1 MWMWWRQPITIKIT
15 IKSGTNF
22 SAKKKERRQSITIKS
37 ETIFLSLMRNTSNYL
52 FAISQKKK
60 RELLLLD
67 IMRRQKGTKEQNADT
82 HRGAGRATRGGVR
95 GTGPTNHKVLGGCLF
110 FKIPLL
116 SSRASLGGGALVT
129 IQHRAA
135 VG

>member
-82 HRGAGRATRGGVR
+82 HRGAERATRGGVR
-95 GTGPTNHKVLGGCLF
+95 GTGPTNH
-110 FKIPLL
+110 
-116 SSRASLGGGALVT
+116 
-129 IQHRAA
+129 
-135 VG
+135 

>member
-1 MWMWWRQPITIKIT
+1 MWWRQPITIKIT

-22 SAKKKERRQSITIKS
+22 SAKKKRAAAINNDQVGNHISVS
-37 ETIFLSLMRNTSNYL
+37 DETPNYL
-52 FAISQKKK
+52 LAISQKKK

-95 GTGPTNHKVLGGCLF
+95 GTGPTNTNH
-110 FKIPLL
+110 
-116 SSRASLGGGALVT
+116 
-129 IQHRAA
+129 
-135 VG
+135 